1 MSHKKNNSMLQNG
14 ICLSDNQS
22 DNSSN
27 VNNTS
32 SIQNENALLQ
42 KEIEKQSKSI
52 AELLKQIAYYK
63 DEILK
68 FKNHLISLNT
78 KDILYQ
84 NEELNQLEL
93 ERLSNELIQAKEL
106 NTILKKKN
114 KSLLSHNLLM
124 KENVKFIP

>member
-1 MSHKKNNSMLQNG
+1 MLYN
-14 ICLSDNQS
+14 
-22 DNSSN
+22 
-27 VNNTS
+27 
-32 SIQNENALLQ
+32 
-42 KEIEKQSKSI
+42 
-52 AELLKQIAYYK
+52 
-63 DEILK
+63 EILK
-68 FKNHLISLNT
+68 FKNNLISLNT